1 MTIDLNTEF
10 VIVWNLLHSKLY
22 IKSVF
27 PYLKYNFFQLPEY
40 QKIVKVIKNF
50 YTKYEKI
57 VPYSS
62 LVIFFKEKD
71 KTISE
76 DELKIVLETLQAI
89 NEYKFEEEYSLE
101 FNLSLTEEYFKK
113 RALFNALVEA
123 ESIFETRPNSIN
135 SIPDL
140 IQEALQLCF
149 NKSIGHEYLADAD
162 QALEYYHNVQMKYPT
177 HLEKLNEA
185 TGGGL
190 ARGKLHV
197 FLGQPGGGK
206 SRMLVDLCSH
216 YMKQGLNC
224 LFISMELDIM
234 DIRQRFDANI
244 MDIDINDFPKIEK
257 EKFISKVN
265 QIKMKSYGR
274 LIIQHYP
281 GGSVNC
287 NHFKNL
293 IEELKNKKNFV
304 PDVIAIDYIMLVNPA
319 KNVGEKSYEQGKQIS
334 MEMRS
339 LFDINN
345 AIGLAPNQLNR
356 GGWNTSDVMMK
367 DIADS
372 AGIMHNADFVAGIT
386 GPDELLNE
394 NKILMVIL
402 KNRLFSL
409 CKNKKLMLGYDDTR
423 MRHFNVAQGDL
434 VTGIEKPKETVF
446 DKDKFKNWDFTNSGK
461 K

>member
-1 MTIDLNTEF
+1 VSVDINTEF
-10 VIVWNLLHSKLY
+10 LITRFLLKNRDFL
-22 IKSVF
+22 KKVF

-40 QKIVKVIKNF
+40 QKIIKAIKGF
-50 YTKYEKI
+50 YTKYEKM

-71 KTISE
+71 KNINE
-76 DELKIVLETLQAI
+76 DDLKVILETL
-89 NEYKFEEEYSLE
+89 EEIENFKDAENYSEDYVLE
-101 FNLSLTEEYFKK
+101 LTEEYFRK

-123 ESIFETRPNSIN
+123 ESIFETKPTSVN
-135 SIPDL
+135 SIPDI

-149 NKSIGHEYLADAD
+149 NKNVGHEYLVDSE

-177 HLEKLNEA
+177 HLEKLNES

-216 YMKQGLNC
+216 YMKQNLNC

-244 MDIDINDFPKIEK
+244 LEININDFPKIEK
-257 EKFISKVN
+257 ERFISKIN
-265 QIKMKSYGR
+265 QIKTKTYGR
-274 LIIQHYP
+274 LVIQHYP

-293 IEELKNKKNFV
+293 LEELKNKKNFI
-304 PDVIAIDYIMLVNPA
+304 PDVIAIDYIMLVDPV
-319 KNVGEKSYEQGKQIS
+319 KNVGEKSYEIGKQVSKEI
-334 MEMRS
+334 RS
-339 LFDINN
+339 LFDITK

-372 AGIMHNADFVAGIT
+372 AGIMQNADFVAAIT
-386 GPDELLNE
+386 GPEDLLNE
-394 NKILMVIL
+394 NKLLMIIL

-409 CKNKKLMLGYDDTR
+409 CKHKKMMIGYDDNR
-423 MRHFNVAQGDL
+423 MRHFDVAQGDL
-434 VTGIEKPKETVF
+434 QIDAERVTATSF
-446 DKDKFKNWDFTNSGK
+446 DKKKFDNWDFSK